1 MTFEYIVEKE
11 NNQKSVSK
19 NMEAEIVKS
28 VVDDYKK
35 YNDARSTNLSKS
47 NAVIDE
53 VFFKNKYSNITDKN
67 ERWKSKVK
75 MCKAYMFY
83 QTLKAFIWKNIY
95 SNINSMFD
103 VSGENHD
110 SDNFSNKQKAVL
122 VDMLEKMDYQK
133 TCDSVIDNAILYGE
147 LISFTAWKKKYEEY
161 RRPIDFFKNMFSED
175 VTKLPQIVEAMKNGE
190 SHWVDTRKIYDNPYI
205 YPVSPADIVFDV
217 TQLDNWNDCPKIYRA
232 FKTPD
237 NIINNRFFSIDKE
250 TAHNIRQLLNSE
262 KIDNLNSQ
270 KKDNLRDEVVNGS
283 TVEVLEHWGD
293 FILPSGEVLKNWH
306 VVVVGRKYLVQFEK
320 NDSTINPFT
329 YGTLV
334 TDPDTKRG
342 ISPLYCVLSLASSQ
356 EGFLNRTIDMQSLTE
371 NPPLLAP
378 EGFFDEEEIALYPGK
393 IIEYGDNLS
402 SVNAFK
408 QLTFN
413 SGVFGSNIEFL
424 DSLMCEVSGIYP
436 SMIGIQENSTKT
448 ATEINTK
455 TQGQLTRLSMF
466 LDIINQYFIIPNVKN
481 IAKLAADFKHGK
493 ESVYVNQNNNQET
506 IVIDDE
512 IRQAEYKYTYSD
524 RNVINEKSANADL
537 LVQAVEKFA
546 QLIPLDIPEIFTW
559 YFEQKGVENPERFF
573 DQTGL
578 ELRQIENNQKMAQL
592 KQQMLLAEAQNQQ
605 IPQNTDDTV
614 FQQNPQMMNA
624 VAGMQQQ
631 LIGGGEQGQ
640 NIQDENVLPQE
651 LLSTE
656 QDRKNNQFNVSTL
669 LNKIPSMLKNSL
681 FSNKEN
687 K

>member
-237 NIINNRFFSIDKE
+237 NIINN
-250 TAHNIRQLLNSE
+250 
-262 KIDNLNSQ
+262 
-270 KKDNLRDEVVNGS
+270 
-283 TVEVLEHWGD
+283 W
-293 FILPSGEVLKNWH
+293 KN
-306 VVVVGRKYLVQFEK
+306 
-320 NDSTINPFT
+320 
-329 YGTLV
+329 
-334 TDPDTKRG
+334 
-342 ISPLYCVLSLASSQ
+342 
-356 EGFLNRTIDMQSLTE
+356 
-371 NPPLLAP
+371 
-378 EGFFDEEEIALYPGK
+378 
-393 IIEYGDNLS
+393 
-402 SVNAFK
+402 
-408 QLTFN
+408 
-413 SGVFGSNIEFL
+413 NIE
-424 DSLMCEVSGIYP
+424 
-436 SMIGIQENSTKT
+436 
-448 ATEINTK
+448 
-455 TQGQLTRLSMF
+455 
-466 LDIINQYFIIPNVKN
+466 
-481 IAKLAADFKHGK
+481 
-493 ESVYVNQNNNQET
+493 
-506 IVIDDE
+506 
-512 IRQAEYKYTYSD
+512 
-524 RNVINEKSANADL
+524 
-537 LVQAVEKFA
+537 
-546 QLIPLDIPEIFTW
+546 IF
-559 YFEQKGVENPERFF
+559 E
-573 DQTGL
+573 
-578 ELRQIENNQKMAQL
+578 
-592 KQQMLLAEAQNQQ
+592 
-605 IPQNTDDTV
+605 
-614 FQQNPQMMNA
+614 
-624 VAGMQQQ
+624 
-631 LIGGGEQGQ
+631 
-640 NIQDENVLPQE
+640 
-651 LLSTE
+651 
-656 QDRKNNQFNVSTL
+656 
-669 LNKIPSMLKNSL
+669 
-681 FSNKEN
+681 
-687 K
+687 